1 MRRLKRKKLTVI
13 KVSVIVLIAAMLLC
27 SCNRKEK
34 EAGRK
39 DEEKQT
45 EDQKLAE
52 YIEEKYGVASNPI
65 YGRRTVHTE
74 MQSGQK
80 TTTFKEK
87 IKEDSKGQCHL
98 VKTLSRQPLAEQG
111 I

>member
-74 MQSGQK
+74 MQSGQMNIPDG
-80 TTTFKEK
+80 F
-87 IKEDSKGQCHL
+87 
-98 VKTLSRQPLAEQG
+98 TLAVR
-111 I
+111 